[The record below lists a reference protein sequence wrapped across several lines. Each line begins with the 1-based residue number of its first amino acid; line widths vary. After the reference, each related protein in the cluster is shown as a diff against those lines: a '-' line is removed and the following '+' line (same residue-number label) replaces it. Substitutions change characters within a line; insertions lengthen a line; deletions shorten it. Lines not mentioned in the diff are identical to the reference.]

1 MFKVTKS
8 QWSVSGVQNDYLC
21 SSDDD
26 IAKLPRFGVE
36 GTQEVVTEDDML
48 TIAPCMYGS
57 TALVI
62 DPALDTSKLYILGAD
77 NSWVEFK

>member
-1 MFKVTKS
+1 MFRVTKS
-8 QWSVSGVQNDYLC
+8 QWSVNGVQNDYLC
-21 SSDDD
+21 SSEED

-36 GTQEVVTEDDML
+36 GTQEVVTEDDV
-48 TIAPCMYGS
+48 IVNKPCMYGS

-62 DPALDTSKLYILGAD
+62 DPALESSKLYILGPD